1 MSKPPKRKYKY
12 RRYRSGSDFI
22 KKTVKLHP
30 DTLIYLN
37 DYSLRPDGLRESLSA
52 TMDRIAKEHR
62 ERSTRNSLGVQL
74 PQ

>member
-1 MSKPPKRKYKY
+1 MTPKRKYKY
-12 RRYRSGSDFI
+12 RNYRSGSEFI

-52 TMDRIAKEHR
+52 TMDKIAREHR
-62 ERSTRNSLGVQL
+62 ERSTKNTFSVQSD
-74 PQ
+74 Q